1 MHSCQT
7 PHALLLLLLLLLAAV
22 DAQDGE
28 LPRADSSSSHLQG
41 TAGHSK
47 RRAAVAGRNMIRQY
61 ATDTYDADDLQ
72 LLQPIARSSSGSGSS
87 KAGGAAA
94 KQRVTGHHVAAAR
107 AVGAAAEGGLG
118 FGSGGGFGEGKSDDS
133 SWKDE
138 GAEDSDDSAGGCY

>member
-7 PHALLLLLLLLLAAV
+7 PHALLLLLLLLAAV

-72 LLQPIARSSSGSGSS
+72 LLQPIARSSSSGSGSS

-107 AVGAAAEGGLG
+107 AVGAAAEGRLG